1 MQQISNVIVFKY
13 RSGKISQNPMYSTHI
28 KRHHNPLESVQI
40 VREADDSMTEG
51 LA

>member
-1 MQQISNVIVFKY
+1 MLSFSRIDLA
-13 RSGKISQNPMYSTHI
+13 KISQNPMYSTHI

-40 VREADDSMTEG
+40 VREVDDSLTEG